1 MSFSAKSRKVSK
13 PQHVLKH
20 SPARPM
26 RKSHADSILTSSERH
41 NMKRRIENNIALKHL
56 PSSNSKA
63 ARHEPISE
71 SKIFLNSANA
81 KLSFA
86 INNSY
91 AGSTSTNHSYAVKRF
106 LCFAAK
112 CGLSE
117 SEALPCDPEL
127 LCLWIADG
135 VGRTGVGMAT
145 ANIAALSAWHRS
157 HGFDFVIPPQMQT
170 IKRALKLHW
179 PEEKQQKPPRPPI
192 SPGMIRLL
200 AGSWSKGTPRKKCA
214 LAVALAAFMGQ
225 MRLGELLPAS
235 ADKFEKEQLPSRGS
249 WSLRIESKGSS
260 SIFLPWTKTTGK
272 AGALVTL
279 PMQAA
284 PLDPTRAICHHLLA
298 SRLADSALLCE
309 FEEGGRVKVLD
320 KEVFMTM
327 CNDIWSLHGFQRITG
342 HSFRIGGTTSLLL
355 SGVDTEM
362 VKGMGRWS
370 SDAFKLYW
378 RKVEVLF
385 AKHASDV
392 NWVDF
397 DI

>member
-1 MSFSAKSRKVSK
+1 MSVSAKSRMVSK
-13 PQHVLKH
+13 PQHVLKR
-20 SPARPM
+20 SPARPT
-26 RKSHADSILTSSERH
+26 RKTHTDSILTPSERLI
-41 NMKRRIENNIALKHL
+41 MKRRIENSIALKRL
-56 PSSNSKA
+56 PSSSSKA
-63 ARHEPISE
+63 ALHAPNIDT
-71 SKIFLNSANA
+71 KFFLKSANE

-91 AGSTSTNHSYAVKRF
+91 AETTSTNHGYAVKRF
-106 LCFAAK
+106 LSFAAK

-135 VGRTGVGMAT
+135 VGRTGVGTAT

-157 HGFDFVIPPQMQT
+157 HGLSFDIPPQMQT

-179 PEEKQQKPPRPPI
+179 PEEKQRKPPRPPI
-192 SPGMIRLL
+192 SPDMIRLL
-200 AGSWSKGTPRKKCA
+200 ASSWSKGTPREKCA
-214 LAVALAAFMGQ
+214 LAIALAAFMGQ

-235 ADKFEKEQLPSRGS
+235 ANKFTKEQLPPRGN

-260 SIFLPWTKTTGK
+260 SIFLPWTKTTRK

-298 SRLADSALLCE
+298 SRLVDSALLCE
-309 FEEGGRVKVLD
+309 FVEGGKVKVLD
-320 KEVFMTM
+320 KEVFMAM
-327 CNDIWSLHGFQRITG
+327 CNGIWSLHGFQRITG

-355 SGVDTEM
+355 SGVDPEI

-385 AKHASDV
+385 ANHASDV
-392 NWVDF
+392 SWIDF